1 MHIKDTLWKSVKIA
15 GASLLVTLC
24 LFLFALE
31 IFVAQKKQQYLN
43 NPAAKGNV
51 FLQRIF
57 LYGDP
62 DHLMHA
68 DRHKDLNS
76 DNIRSTHE
84 PQNINT
90 QDTNII
96 FLGDSFTYGFLLSA
110 RASIPNQ
117 FELKARAAHPN
128 LNINAINFGWVSS
141 SPLLDYR
148 LLKTIGEKYKPDV
161 VVLSLDLGDFGDDII
176 YTRMLEHRD
185 IFLFARYLPGTT
197 FLLESIANTLSDNQ
211 YESLFGYPKSPMF
224 ANEWPLE
231 RSRPYIEAY
240 SQRIIDNIARYTTQ
254 ELHAK
259 FVLVMNPRSFQYS
272 DREALQDWNRY
283 MNKRTENSFE
293 IFRYMDE
300 LHTTRNYPV
309 ISLLSGLQNTTV
321 FPTTFGTDSHWNRE
335 GCGVVA
341 GLLLDQFEELKLFD

>member
-1 MHIKDTLWKSVKIA
+1 MRAKSKLWKSVKIA
-15 GASLLVTLC
+15 STSLLITLC

-84 PQNINT
+84 PQDINI

-110 RASIPNQ
+110 RASIPSQ
-117 FELKARAAHPN
+117 FEVQARTAHPN

-148 LLKTIGEKYKPDV
+148 LLKTIGKKYKPDV
-161 VVLSLDLGDFGDDII
+161 VVLSLDLGDFGDDIL

-197 FLLESIANTLSDNQ
+197 FLLEAIANTLSSDQ

-240 SQRIIDNIARYTTQ
+240 SQKIIDDIARYTTQ

-272 DREALQDWNRY
+272 NREALQDWNSY

-300 LHTTRNYPV
+300 LRIARDYPV
-309 ISLLSGLQNTTV
+309 ISLLPSLQNTSV
-321 FPTTFGTDSHWNRE
+321 FPTTFGTDSHWNKE
-335 GCGVVA
+335 GCRLVA
-341 GLLLDQFEELKLFD
+341 SLLLENLETLKILD